1 MKKLFFLAAAATIA
15 LSSCV
20 KNDTVYTDA
29 QTPMEFKAFNVA
41 STKAPIEGTTFEQNI
56 SVFAVYNNSGKAYF
70 PETTFAKNTTGV
82 WSGQP
87 ARYWPTTGKMDFAAY
102 SPADAGDATPTY
114 ATVADGGSISKISV
128 VCPDNDAADQKDIIY
143 GNLLNDIVCPQ
154 TAPVAMQFHH
164 ALAQIVLKVKQ
175 GVAATADTYQITV
188 KKVTLNNLVLGGTL
202 DITPAA
208 TSTIGWSSKNAA
220 VAYEVDAT
228 NHVLTTDYT
237 ALKGVLVVP
246 SDQTSVTIVY
256 DITVDGNT
264 NEVEQTVNL
273 NTSTTTEADK
283 WEAGKKYTYNINI
296 NLKEIEFAPVV
307 EPWVDAPEKD
317 ITIE

>member
-41 STKAPIEGTTFEQNI
+41 STKAPISGTTFTQNI

-70 PETTFAKNTTGV
+70 PETTFAKNDAGV
-82 WSGQP
+82 WSGNP

-102 SPADAGDATPTY
+102 SPANAGNATATY
-114 ATVADGGSISKISV
+114 AEGGSISNISV
-128 VCPDNDAADQKDIIY
+128 VCPDNNDADQKDILF
-143 GNLLNDIVCPQ
+143 GDLLDDVTCPQ
-154 TAPVAMQFHH
+154 PAPVAMQFHH

-175 GVAATADTYQITV
+175 GVAAGDATYQITV
-188 KKVTLNNLVLGGTL
+188 KKVTLNDLVLGGTL
-202 DITPAA
+202 DITPDA
-208 TSTIGWSSKNAA
+208 TKSTIDWSSKNP
-220 VAYEVDAT
+220 VVEYEVDAT
-228 NHVLTTDYT
+228 SHTLTTDYT

-246 SDQTSVTIVY
+246 HAQSSVTIVY
-256 DITVDGNT
+256 DITIGDNT
-264 NEVEQTVNL
+264 NEVEQTVDLVDANID
-273 NTSTTTEADK
+273 EGK
-283 WEAGKKYTYNINI
+283 WLAGKKYTYNLNI
-296 NLKEIEFAPVV
+296 DLKEIEFKPTV
-307 EPWVDAPEKD
+307 EDWVLADAKD